1 MHEGPNGQLV
11 AHSRAQCAKLDSVS
25 NELIETVQSEA
36 TERMAR
42 AVAHTKSEFAGV
54 RTGRATPALV
64 EKLPV
69 EYYGSTVPLQQLAGF
84 SVPEARMLF
93 ITPFDKGAMPAIE
106 KALQNSN
113 LGLNPSND
121 GITVRLAF
129 PPLTEERRKEFVKLV
144 KAKAEDGRTAVRS
157 ARRDSRKDLE
167 ALEKDGDISED
178 DLQRAEAGLD
188 RTTKQYESEIDEAL
202 SAKTVELLEG

>member
-1 MHEGPNGQLV
+1 M
-11 AHSRAQCAKLDSVS
+11 SD
-25 NELIETVQSEA
+25 ELIEAVRSDA
-36 TERMAR
+36 AERMAK

-69 EYYGSTVPLQQLAGF
+69 EYYGSTMPLQQLAGF
-84 SVPEARMLF
+84 SVPEARMLL
-93 ITPFDKGAMPAIE
+93 ITPFDKGSMSAIE

-144 KAKAEDGRTAVRS
+144 KGKAEDGRTAVRA
-157 ARRDSRKDLE
+157 ARRDARKDLE
-167 ALEKDGDISED
+167 SLEKDSDISSD
-178 DLQRAEAGLD
+178 DLHRAEAELD
-188 RTTKQYESEIDEAL
+188 RSTKQFEAEIDEAL
-202 SAKTVELLEG
+202 DAKTVELLEG